1 MYSQQ
6 YGKNFKDKGCFSF
19 QDFLYLTAFYVLGQ
33 PEMKQFLSHDSNIW
47 VTVFS
52 DDVQLTFCFQ
62 LDSTLIHNMFA
73 QWHMFC

>member
-6 YGKNFKDKGCFSF
+6 YGKNFKDKGWIHL
-19 QDFLYLTAFYVLGQ
+19 QDILYIFAIV
-33 PEMKQFLSHDSNIW
+33 PEHSEMKQLLSHDSNIW